1 MRERN
6 ARGARK
12 EGGNASHQ
20 EIIVFRVLNIYQANV
35 KILIG
40 QSSKHVNQSLYIL
53 IRLIEI
59 IITLLR
65 DGPFNLFVVCVL
77 RVCVYVCVQVCM
89 YVCTYSKQVHVQ
101 LLGLSSSSKMAGTL
115 PARLFLTM
123 FGPLLLICGFEST
136 KYASYH
142 WPIKELCIRIHQ
154 DSLRHY
160 ARRSEKPGLSS
171 VF

>member
-12 EGGNASHQ
+12 EGVNASHE

-40 QSSKHVNQSLYIL
+40 QSSKHVNHSLYIL

-65 DGPFNLFVVCVL
+65 DGPFNLFVVCVCCVCVCVCVCASMH
-77 RVCVYVCVQVCM
+77 VCVY
-89 YVCTYSKQVHVQ
+89 
-101 LLGLSSSSKMAGTL
+101 LLQTSTL
-115 PARLFLTM
+115 PAARPLF
-123 FGPLLLICGFEST
+123 
-136 KYASYH
+136 
-142 WPIKELCIRIHQ
+142 
-154 DSLRHY
+154 
-160 ARRSEKPGLSS
+160 
-171 VF
+171 